1 MVDLNVGF
9 YFYHGRWEGGTGR
22 GGESALCCVG
32 SLIVLFVRPIPR
44 DLATECILL
53 YVFEKESG
61 LNDLHLLIVLLVLCH
76 VVDGTGYRFLHGG
89 EK

>member
-1 MVDLNVGF
+1 MLGFTFIMGDGREEQVG
-9 YFYHGRWEGGTGR
+9 